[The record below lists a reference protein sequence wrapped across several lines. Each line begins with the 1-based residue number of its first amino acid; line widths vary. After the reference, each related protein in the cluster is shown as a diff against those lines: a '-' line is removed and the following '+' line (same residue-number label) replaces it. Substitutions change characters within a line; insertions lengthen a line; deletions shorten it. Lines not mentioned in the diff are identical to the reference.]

1 MHYYRLAPNTIETTK
16 VPHIEKCT
24 TIDWPL
30 TQLKLTKVTHIETS
44 MQMNSFAAT
53 TGIQVQNKKMKDN
66 NFDVKLGV
74 VFCLCAL
81 ESHNVK
87 R

>member
-1 MHYYRLAPNTIETTK
+1 MHYYRLAFNTIETNK
-16 VPHIEKCT
+16 NH
-24 TIDWPL
+24 
-30 TQLKLTKVTHIETS
+30 THRNMDANELICNNDRNPS
-44 MQMNSFAAT
+44 PKQ
-53 TGIQVQNKKMKDN
+53 KMEDN

>member
-1 MHYYRLAPNTIETTK
+1 MHANELICNNYRNPSPE
-16 VPHIEKCT
+16 
-24 TIDWPL
+24 
-30 TQLKLTKVTHIETS
+30 Q
-44 MQMNSFAAT
+44 
-53 TGIQVQNKKMKDN
+53 KMEDN